1 MIIAPMAEGI
11 LRSIRDFAQDATKD
25 ARNLRVRCP
34 QCGGLVMKKEL
45 EERGCY
51 LCGWKH
57 CDETIKSGA
66 QKRKRPYRTRC
77 TRCGT
82 MNVTKQLMARGCY
95 VCGLKPIALESDYGT
110 TREERARAGS
120 EEQERLLEERPMKEL
135 SADPGQ
141 KGDV

>member
-1 MIIAPMAEGI
+1 MIIAPMAQSILEGI
-11 LRSIRDFAQDATKD
+11 RVSAEDAERE
-25 ARNLRVRCP
+25 ARRFKVRCR
-34 QCGGLVMKKEL
+34 QCGRLVMKKEL

-57 CDETIKSGA
+57 CDEATKSGD

-82 MNVTKQLMARGCY
+82 MNVTKQLMERGCY
-95 VCGLKPIALESDYGT
+95 VCGLKPIALESDYGP

-135 SADPGQ
+135 SAESGQ